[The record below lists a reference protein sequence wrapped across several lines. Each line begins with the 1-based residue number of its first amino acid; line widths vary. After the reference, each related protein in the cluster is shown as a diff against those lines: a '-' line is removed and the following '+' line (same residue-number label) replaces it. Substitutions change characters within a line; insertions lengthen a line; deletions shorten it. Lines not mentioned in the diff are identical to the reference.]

1 MSPNLPNRQQGSP
14 RHRVIE
20 VMTRAQEDAM
30 AQLRRDGIPETQA
43 LLVMQRISSLCLQ
56 TLRELDRVYQEFEEL
71 LAQDPDRSQ
80 AHQEWLDT
88 KAGGML
94 LTLEAMITALVAEAI
109 NKAKEDYR
117 AAISQPREVI
127 ALPPKPSRP
136 GWMSFLLTTTSGLV
150 WLAGMV
156 SGLLLAW
163 QLSGEFV
170 LAGFGL
176 LLPVVLWRMVG
187 RFWWGLVVPFM
198 GIGLEAW
205 ALYWIAI
212 VEGGLQ

>member
-14 RHRVIE
+14 RHCVIE

-88 KAGGML
+88 KAGGLL
-94 LTLEAMITALVAEAI
+94 LTLEAAIAALVAEAI
-109 NKAKEDYR
+109 NKAKEEYR
-117 AAISQPREVI
+117 SELSPSREVI
-127 ALPPKPSRP
+127 VMPPKPARP
-136 GWMSFLLTTTSGLV
+136 RWLAASFTTIRELV
-150 WLAGMV
+150 WIAGMV
-156 SGLLLAW
+156 SGFVLAW
-163 QLSGEFV
+163 QCSGFFV
-170 LAGFGL
+170 VGVIGFL
-176 LLPVVLWRMVG
+176 VPFLLWRTVG
-187 RFWWGLVVPFM
+187 RFRWGLVFPLT
-198 GIGLEAW
+198 GIGLEIW
-205 ALYWIAI
+205 LLVWLFV
-212 VEGGLQ
+212 VEGGY